1 MMTLSSIFVWMV
13 PWIVETIARFWSQLS
28 VGVSSGSLSA
38 NSFLNTTSGL
48 FEDSMAGS
56 DDNFGFDLGFLVNLV
71 WTFVVFFLSIW
82 IHYFIEPGTM
92 PSHAVSFVSG
102 RERKKKMFCRF
113 LILF

>member
-1 MMTLSSIFVWMV
+1 
-13 PWIVETIARFWSQLS
+13 
-28 VGVSSGSLSA
+28 
-38 NSFLNTTSGL
+38 
-48 FEDSMAGS
+48 MAGS

>member
-1 MMTLSSIFVWMV
+1 MWMV